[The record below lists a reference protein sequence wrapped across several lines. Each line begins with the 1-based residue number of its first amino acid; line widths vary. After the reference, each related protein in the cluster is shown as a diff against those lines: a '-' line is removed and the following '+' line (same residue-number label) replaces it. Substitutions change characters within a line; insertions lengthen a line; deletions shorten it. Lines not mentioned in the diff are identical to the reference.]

1 MILLLEA
8 TNYDTD
14 ITVKDITR
22 KLVNEEDTARGILNS
37 CIDDALL
44 WEESITQEER
54 EDFWENGMNPEGFEI
69 TISDTAATFY
79 NSYSN
84 DMVYWNIKNIEGGE
98 KA

>member
-14 ITVKDITR
+14 ITVEDITQ
-22 KLVNEEDTARGILNS
+22 KLVNEEDTTRGILNS

-54 EDFWENGMNPEGFEI
+54 EDFWYLSQMKGSSSFGMPSPSSCTSKCTVSSSSFNHAR
-69 TISDTAATFY
+69 T
-79 NSYSN
+79 
-84 DMVYWNIKNIEGGE
+84 
-98 KA
+98 